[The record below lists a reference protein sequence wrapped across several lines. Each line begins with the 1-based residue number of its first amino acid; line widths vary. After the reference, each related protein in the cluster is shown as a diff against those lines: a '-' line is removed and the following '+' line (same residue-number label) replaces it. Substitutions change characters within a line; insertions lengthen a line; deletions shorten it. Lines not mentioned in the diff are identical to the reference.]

1 VHLALVALVGQTA
14 PRSSSPSGDEAVM
27 QLAVMTELDHTWQAV
42 AATPAVADRVR
53 ERFAACVATHFPTAQ
68 AGKLAAMFADRAKL
82 EALPINELVSMTVRN

>member
-1 VHLALVALVGQTA
+1 VTA
-14 PRSSSPSGDEAVM
+14 
-27 QLAVMTELDHTWQAV
+27 ELDHTWQAV